1 MSAESRFKSDNIDK
15 VLKSNGRFRDLT
27 GRLKSGKRSVSLPG
41 LKGSSKF
48 FLLGALLKTLGRP
61 ALFVYPDKKRAEAA
75 ACDLS
80 FFLRAKPLVLL
91 KRELTGGNAIFSST
105 GGISEGRIA
114 WLAAAASGS
123 ALVAEAEALFEKT
136 MPEEVFRDS
145 IIKIEKGSLLAREDL
160 TGRLVQAGYTATDFV
175 QGPGEISTRGA
186 IVDIFPPGA
195 EDPVRVEFIGD
206 EIGSLRYFSAED
218 QRSKDKVAS
227 VTITPA
233 SEVIMTAAGIERA
246 AKYLRRRAGDSEVT
260 ARDKFSLIDEI
271 EAGKRVPNI
280 EWLLPAFYENP
291 GTVFDYLP
299 DDLVIVNDFPEET
312 GEILR
317 LHAEAAGDMTA
328 RIRRQLKIAPEE
340 GELFL
345 PEEDVSR
352 GLSGYQNIFLPVL
365 EAGEAKTE
373 TIRFDG
379 RLPEIETRK
388 EHESPLDALIE
399 EIDRAKHEG
408 YELHVVFKTETELE
422 KLLSLLRER
431 GVKKLRAHTGDLSH
445 GFILP
450 EAEVEVITEWDILG
464 EKKERRAAKRGKDAP
479 SAFITSFSELKPGD
493 YIVHVDFGIGI
504 FRSLK
509 RLKIG
514 NSEGDFIQCEYA
526 GGDKIYVPIDK
537 LRLVQRYIG
546 DGKPHKVDRLGHQ
559 GWSLR
564 VKKVR
569 TAVESVARELLEL
582 YARRKARK
590 GYAFPPRDDMFRE
603 FELGFD
609 YEETPDQE
617 AAIEDVLNDM
627 ETPRPM
633 DRLICGDVGFGK
645 TEVALRA
652 AFKAASDGKQVAFL
666 VPTTLLA
673 QQHYNTARKRMSGY
687 PVTIESL
694 SRWKAGKEAGRILHG
709 LEEGKIDIVIG
720 THALLGQ
727 KVKFRDLGLV
737 VVDEEH
743 RFGVAQKEKLRKM
756 KEGVDAI
763 SMSATPIPR
772 TLQLSL
778 AKIRDISLIN
788 TPPEGRQAIETYI
801 YKSSPEI
808 ILEALARELSRGGS
822 VFFIH
827 NRIESIYRTAD
838 KIRKLLPEASIEVT
852 HGKMSERELEKS
864 ISRFIEGEVDILVT
878 TAIVESG
885 LDIPRANTIIID
897 DAHTFGLADLY
908 QLRGRVGRSDV
919 KAYAYMLIPAAGG
932 LSEDARRRLQAISE
946 LKELGSGYKLAL
958 SDLEIRGAGHLF
970 GTEQSGHIADVG
982 LELYLDMLEG
992 AVRRLEGQEPADERE
1007 PEISFGSPAFI
1018 PDTYIENEAE
1028 RLLFYKRLSSAAG
1041 LEEVSGIVTELT
1053 DRFGEVP
1060 APAAALTGVIEL
1072 RIIMRKLGV
1081 EKADISGKRAV
1092 IQFSRTSGFYA
1103 SYPPQGKL
1111 ELYFETENPVEEVRS
1126 VLDTLSG
1133 KEKTDQD
1140 ISRHRAKRRQ
1150 ES

>member
-1 MSAESRFKSDNIDK
+1 MSAESRFKSDNIEK
-15 VLKSNGRFRDLT
+15 VLKQSGRFRDLS
-27 GRLKSGKRSVSLPG
+27 GRLKSGKKSVSLPG

-48 FLLGALLKTLGRP
+48 FLLHALLAALGRP
-61 ALFVYPDKKRAEAA
+61 ALFIYPDRKRAEAA

-80 FFLRAKPLVLL
+80 FFLGEAPPVLL
-91 KRELTGGNAIFSST
+91 KRELTDRSAIFSSVS
-105 GGISEGRIA
+105 GMSEDRMA
-114 WLAAAASGS
+114 WLEAAAAGRVV
-123 ALVAEAEALFEKT
+123 VAEIGALFEKT
-136 MPEEVFRDS
+136 MPIEAFRGS
-145 IIKIEKGSLLAREDL
+145 VMEIGKGDLLAREEL
-160 TGRLVQAGYTATDFV
+160 TERLAQSGYRAVDFV
-175 QGPGEISTRGA
+175 QGPGETSTRGA
-186 IVDIFPPGA
+186 IVDIYPPGA
-195 EDPVRVEFIGD
+195 QDPVRIEFVGD

-218 QRSKDKVAS
+218 QRSRGKVSGVSAP
-227 VTITPA
+227 PA
-233 SEVIMTAAGIERA
+233 SEVIMTGPGVERA
-246 AKYLRRRAGDSEVT
+246 AEYLRRRAGDSEVT

-271 EAGKRVPNI
+271 EAGRRVPNM
-280 EWLLPAFYENP
+280 EWLLPAFYEEP
-291 GTVFDYLP
+291 GSAFDYLS
-299 DDLVIVNDFPEET
+299 DSFVIVDDFPEET
-312 GEILR
+312 RGVVDR
-317 LHAEAAGDMTA
+317 RNDEAADDLA
-328 RIRRQLKIAPEE
+328 ALVKRRLKIAPGK

-345 PEEDVSR
+345 SGGDVSR
-352 GLSGYQNIFLPVL
+352 RLSEYQRISLPML
-365 EAGEAKTE
+365 EAGEAGGE

-408 YELHVVFKTETELE
+408 YELHVVFKTETELG
-422 KLLSLLRER
+422 KLLALLRER
-431 GVKKLRAHTGDLSH
+431 GVKKLRAHTGDLSY

-450 EAEVEVITEWDILG
+450 EAGVEIVTEWDILG

-479 SAFITSFSELKPGD
+479 SAFITSFSELRPGD

-509 RLKIG
+509 RLRIG
-514 NSEGDFIQCEYA
+514 NAEGDFIQCEYA

-569 TAVESVARELLEL
+569 AAVESVARELLEL

-590 GYAFPPRDDMFRE
+590 GYAFSPQDDMFRE
-603 FELGFD
+603 FELAFE

-617 AAIEDVLNDM
+617 AAIEDVMRDM
-627 ETPRPM
+627 EAVMPM

-652 AFKAASDGKQVAFL
+652 AFKAVGDGKQVAFL

-673 QQHYNTARKRMSGY
+673 QQHYNTARRRMAGY
-687 PVTIESL
+687 PVSMEQL
-694 SRWKAGKEAGRILHG
+694 SRWRAGKEAARIRHG
-709 LEEGKIDIVIG
+709 LEEGKIDLVIG
-720 THALLGQ
+720 THALLGE
-727 KVKFRDLGLV
+727 KVKFKDLGLV
-737 VVDEEH
+737 IVDEEH
-743 RFGVAQKEKLRKM
+743 RFGVAQKEKLRKLR
-756 KEGVDAI
+756 EGVDAI
-763 SMSATPIPR
+763 AMSATPIPR

-788 TPPEGRQAIETYI
+788 TPPEGRQAIETHI

-808 ILEALARELSRGGS
+808 ITEAAARELSRGGS

-838 KIRKLLPEASIEVT
+838 KIRKLLPGASIEVT
-852 HGKMSERELEKS
+852 HGKMSERELERS
-864 ISRFIEGEVDILVT
+864 ISRFMEGEVDILVT

-897 DAHTFGLADLY
+897 NAHTFGLADLY
-908 QLRGRVGRSDV
+908 QLRGRVGRSDR
-919 KAYAYMLIPAAGG
+919 KAYAYMLIPATGG

-982 LELYLDMLEG
+982 LELYLEMLEG
-992 AVRRLEGQEPADERE
+992 AVRRLEGQENAEGRE
-1007 PEISFGSPAFI
+1007 PEISYSLPAFI

-1028 RLLFYKRLSSAAG
+1028 RLLLYKRLSSAAG
-1041 LEEVSGIVTELT
+1041 LEEAGGIVSELV
-1053 DRFGEVP
+1053 DRFGDLP
-1060 APAAALTGVIEL
+1060 APAAGLIGVIEL
-1072 RIIMRKLGV
+1072 RIVMRKLGV
-1081 EKADISGKRAV
+1081 EKADITGKRAV
-1092 IQFSRTSGFYA
+1092 IQFSPKSRFYA
-1103 SYPPQGKL
+1103 SYTPQGRL
-1111 ELYFETENPVEEVRS
+1111 ELYFGTENPVDETRAALDALAGEGKAAHGAGKRS
-1126 VLDTLSG
+1126 V
-1133 KEKTDQD
+1133 
-1140 ISRHRAKRRQ
+1140 KRR
-1150 ES
+1150 

>member
-1 MSAESRFKSDNIDK
+1 MSAESHFKSDNIDK
-15 VLKSNGRFRDLT
+15 VLKSSGRFRDLT

-41 LKGSSKF
+41 LKGSSRF
-48 FLLGALLKTLGRP
+48 FLLDALLKTLGRP
-61 ALFVYPDKKRAEAA
+61 ALFIYPDKKRAEAA

-80 FFLRAKPLVLL
+80 FFLRAKPPVLL

-105 GGISEGRIA
+105 GGISLDRIA
-114 WLAAAASGS
+114 WLEAAASGG

-136 MPEEVFRDS
+136 MPRDAFRGS
-145 IIKIEKGSLLAREDL
+145 IIKIGKGDLIAREDL
-160 TGRLVQAGYTATDFV
+160 TGRLLQGGYMATDFV

-195 EDPVRVEFIGD
+195 GDPLRVEFIGD

-218 QRSKDKVAS
+218 QRSRDKVAS
-227 VTITPA
+227 VTIPPA
-233 SEVIMTAAGIERA
+233 SEVIMTGPGIERA

-299 DDLVIVNDFPEET
+299 DDLIIVNDFPEET
-312 GEILR
+312 GEISR
-317 LHAEAAGDMTA
+317 LHAETTGDMAT

-345 PEEDVSR
+345 SEEEVGR
-352 GLSGYQNIFLPVL
+352 GLSNYQNIFLPVL
-365 EAGEAKTE
+365 EAGEAKGE
-373 TIRFDG
+373 TIRFEA

-399 EIDRAKHEG
+399 EIDSAKHEG

-546 DGKPHKVDRLGHQ
+546 DGKPHKVDRLGNQ

-590 GYAFPPRDDMFRE
+590 GYAFSPRDDMFRE
-603 FELGFD
+603 FELAFD

-617 AAIEDVLNDM
+617 AAIEDVLKDM
-627 ETPRPM
+627 ETARPM

-652 AFKAASDGKQVAFL
+652 AFRAAADGKQVAFL

-673 QQHYNTARKRMSGY
+673 QQHYNTARKRMAGY
-687 PVTIESL
+687 PITIESL
-694 SRWKAGKEAGRILHG
+694 SRWRAGKEAGRILHG
-709 LEEGKIDIVIG
+709 LEEGKVDIVIG

-727 KVKFRDLGLV
+727 KVKFKDLGLV
-737 VVDEEH
+737 IVDEEH

-756 KEGVDAI
+756 KDGVDAI

-808 ILEALARELSRGGS
+808 ILEAVARELARRGS

-838 KIRKLLPEASIEVT
+838 KIRKLLPEARIEVT
-852 HGKMSERELEKS
+852 HGKMSEKDLEKS
-864 ISRFIEGEVDILVT
+864 ISRFIEGDVDILVT

-908 QLRGRVGRSDV
+908 QLRGRVGRSDL
-919 KAYAYMLIPAAGG
+919 KAYAYMLIPATGG
-932 LSEDARRRLQAISE
+932 ISEDARRRLQAISE

-1007 PEISFGSPAFI
+1007 PEISFASPAFI

-1028 RLLFYKRLSSAAG
+1028 RLLFYKRLSSASS
-1041 LEEVSGIVTELT
+1041 LEEAAGIVTELT

-1060 APAAALTGVIEL
+1060 GPAAGLIGVIEL

-1081 EKADISGKRAV
+1081 EKADISGRRAI
-1092 IQFSRTSGFYA
+1092 IQFSPKSKFYA

-1126 VLDTLSG
+1126 VLDALGGS
-1133 KEKTDQD
+1133 EKTEQD
-1140 ISRHRAKRRQ
+1140 IKQHGVKRRQ
-1150 ES
+1150 EI

>member
-1 MSAESRFKSDNIDK
+1 MSAESRFKSDNLEK
-15 VLKSNGRFRDLT
+15 VLKQSGRFRDLS
-27 GRLKSGKRSVSLPG
+27 GRLKSGKKSVSLPG

-48 FLLGALLKTLGRP
+48 FLLDALLKTLGRP

-75 ACDLS
+75 AGDLS
-80 FFLRAKPLVLL
+80 FFLGAKPPVLL
-91 KRELTGGNAIFSST
+91 KRELTDRSAIFSSADET
-105 GGISEGRIA
+105 SLDRMA
-114 WLAAAASGS
+114 WLEAVASGRVV
-123 ALVAEAEALFEKT
+123 VAEAGALFERT
-136 MPEEVFRDS
+136 MPVEAFRGS
-145 IIKIEKGSLLAREDL
+145 VTKIETGALLAREEL
-160 TGRLVQAGYTATDFV
+160 TERLTQSGYRAVDFV

-186 IVDIFPPGA
+186 IVDIYPPGA

-206 EIGSLRYFSAED
+206 EIGSLRHFGAED
-218 QRSKDKVAS
+218 QRSRGKVQGVS
-227 VTITPA
+227 VPPA
-233 SEVIMTAAGIERA
+233 SEVVMTGPGIERA
-246 AKYLRRRAGDSEVT
+246 AEYLRRRAGDSEVT

-271 EAGKRVPNI
+271 EAGRRVPNM
-280 EWLLPAFYENP
+280 EWLLPAFYEKP
-291 GTVFDYLP
+291 GTVFDYLS
-299 DDLVIVNDFPEET
+299 DDFLIVNDFPEET
-312 GEILR
+312 GEVLR
-317 LHAEAAGDMTA
+317 LRTEASGDEEAPA
-328 RIRRQLKIAPEE
+328 RRHLKIAPGEE
-340 GELFL
+340 ELFL
-345 PEEDVSR
+345 SGEEVSR
-352 GLSGYQNIFLPVL
+352 RLSEYQNISLPVL
-365 EAGEAKTE
+365 EAGEAKGE

-399 EIDRAKHEG
+399 EIDEAKHEG

-422 KLLSLLRER
+422 KLLALLRER

-450 EAEVEVITEWDILG
+450 EAGVEVVTEWDILG

-514 NSEGDFIQCEYA
+514 NAEGDFIQCEYA

-559 GWSLR
+559 SWSLR

-590 GYAFPPRDDMFRE
+590 GYAFSPNDDMFRE
-603 FELGFD
+603 FELAFE

-617 AAIEDVLNDM
+617 AAIEDVVRDM
-627 ETPRPM
+627 EATMPM

-652 AFKAASDGKQVAFL
+652 AFKAVEDGKQVAFL

-673 QQHYNTARKRMSGY
+673 QQHYNTARRRMAGH
-687 PVTIESL
+687 PVSMEQL
-694 SRWKAGKEAGRILHG
+694 SRWRAGKEAARIRHG
-709 LEEGKIDIVIG
+709 LEEGKIDMVIG
-720 THALLGQ
+720 THALLGE
-727 KVKFRDLGLV
+727 KVKFKDLGLV
-737 VVDEEH
+737 IVDEEH
-743 RFGVAQKEKLRKM
+743 RFGVAQKEKLRKL

-763 SMSATPIPR
+763 AMSATPIPR

-808 ILEALARELSRGGS
+808 IVEAVTRELSRGGA

-838 KIRKLLPEASIEVT
+838 KIRKLMPEASIEVT
-852 HGKMSERELEKS
+852 HGKMSERELERS
-864 ISRFIEGEVDILVT
+864 ISRFMEGEVDILVT

-897 DAHTFGLADLY
+897 NAHTFGLADLY
-908 QLRGRVGRSDV
+908 QLRGRVGRSDK

-992 AVRRLEGQEPADERE
+992 AVRRLEGQEDTEERE
-1007 PEISFGSPAFI
+1007 PEISFSSPAFI

-1028 RLLFYKRLSSAAG
+1028 RLLFYKRLSSAAS
-1041 LEEVSGIVTELT
+1041 LEEAGGIVNELV
-1053 DRFGEVP
+1053 DRFGDVP
-1060 APAAALTGVIEL
+1060 APAAGLIGVIEL

-1081 EKADISGKRAV
+1081 EKADITGKRAV
-1092 IQFSRTSGFYA
+1092 IQFAPRSRFYA

-1111 ELYFETENPVEEVRS
+1111 ELHFETENPIEETRAA
-1126 VLDTLSG
+1126 LDALGGEEKAAHGAG
-1133 KEKTDQD
+1133 KRNVKG
-1140 ISRHRAKRRQ
+1140 R
-1150 ES
+1150 

>member
-1 MSAESRFKSDNIDK
+1 MSAESRFKSDNIEK
-15 VLKSNGRFRDLT
+15 VLKQSGRFRDLS
-27 GRLKSGKRSVSLPG
+27 GRLKSGKKSVSLPG

-48 FLLGALLKTLGRP
+48 FLLHALLKTIGRP
-61 ALFVYPDKKRAEAA
+61 ALFIYPDKKKAEAA

-80 FFLRAKPLVLL
+80 FFLGAKPPVLL
-91 KRELTGGNAIFSST
+91 KRELTDRSAIFSSPD
-105 GGISEGRIA
+105 GISEGRIA
-114 WLAAAASGS
+114 WLEAAASGRVV
-123 ALVAEAEALFEKT
+123 VAEAEALFEKT
-136 MPEEVFRDS
+136 MPVEAFRDS
-145 IIKIEKGSLLAREDL
+145 VMEIGKGALLAREEL
-160 TGRLVQAGYTATDFV
+160 TERLAQSGYRAADFV
-175 QGPGEISTRGA
+175 QGPGETSTRGA
-186 IVDIFPPGA
+186 IVDIYPPGA

-206 EIGSLRYFSAED
+206 EIGSLRYFSAGD
-218 QRSKDKVAS
+218 QRSRGRVSS
-227 VTITPA
+227 VSIPPA
-233 SEVIMTAAGIERA
+233 SEVIMTGPGIERA
-246 AKYLRRRAGDSEVT
+246 VEYLKRRAGDSEVT
-260 ARDKFSLIDEI
+260 ARDKFSLVDEI
-271 EAGKRVPNI
+271 EAGRRVPNM
-280 EWLLPAFYENP
+280 EWLLPAFYEEP
-291 GTVFDYLP
+291 GTVFDYLS
-299 DDLVIVNDFPEET
+299 DNFVIVNDFPEET
-312 GEILR
+312 EERLR
-317 LHAEAAGDMTA
+317 LRAGAPGDEAAPA
-328 RIRRQLKIAPEE
+328 RRHLKIAPGEE
-340 GELFL
+340 ELFL
-345 PEEDVSR
+345 SGEDVSR
-352 GLSGYQNIFLPVL
+352 GLSEYQNISLPVL
-365 EAGEAKTE
+365 EAREAGGE

-399 EIDRAKHEG
+399 EIDEAKHEG

-422 KLLSLLRER
+422 KLLALLRER

-450 EAEVEVITEWDILG
+450 EAGVEVVTEWDILG
-464 EKKERRAAKRGKDAP
+464 EKKERRAARRGKDAP
-479 SAFITSFSELKPGD
+479 SAFITSFSELRPGD

-509 RLKIG
+509 RLRIG
-514 NSEGDFIQCEYA
+514 NAEGDFIQCEYA

-537 LRLVQRYIG
+537 LKLVQRYIG

-590 GYAFPPRDDMFRE
+590 GYAFSPKDDMFRE
-603 FELGFD
+603 FELAFE

-617 AAIEDVLNDM
+617 AAIEDVMRDM
-627 ETPRPM
+627 EAPMPM

-652 AFKAASDGKQVAFL
+652 AFRAVEDGKQVAFL

-673 QQHYNTARKRMSGY
+673 QQHYNTARRRMAGY
-687 PVTIESL
+687 PVGMEQL
-694 SRWKAGKEAGRILHG
+694 SRWQAGKEAARIRHG
-709 LEEGKIDIVIG
+709 LEEGKIDMVIG
-720 THALLGQ
+720 THALLGE

-737 VVDEEH
+737 IVDEEH
-743 RFGVAQKEKLRKM
+743 RFGVAQKEKLRKL

-763 SMSATPIPR
+763 AMSATPIPR

-788 TPPEGRQAIETYI
+788 TPPEGRQAIETHI

-808 ILEALARELSRGGS
+808 IVEAAARELARGGA

-852 HGKMSERELEKS
+852 HGKMSERELERS
-864 ISRFIEGEVDILVT
+864 ISRFIEGDVDILVT

-897 DAHTFGLADLY
+897 NAHTFGLADLY
-908 QLRGRVGRSDV
+908 QLRGRVGRSDK

-992 AVRRLEGQEPADERE
+992 AVRRLEGQEDTDERE
-1007 PEISFGSPAFI
+1007 PEISFSSPAFI

-1028 RLLFYKRLSSAAG
+1028 RLLFYKRLSSAAS
-1041 LEEVSGIVTELT
+1041 LEEAGGIAAELA
-1053 DRFGEVP
+1053 DRFGDLP
-1060 APAAALTGVIEL
+1060 APAAGLIGVIEL
-1072 RIIMRKLGV
+1072 RIVMRKLGV
-1081 EKADISGKRAV
+1081 EKADITGKRTA
-1092 IQFSRTSGFYA
+1092 IQFSPKSRFYA
-1103 SYPPQGKL
+1103 SYPPQGRL
-1111 ELYFETENPVEEVRS
+1111 ELYFETENPIEETRAALDALGGGEKAAQGAGKRS
-1126 VLDTLSG
+1126 V
-1133 KEKTDQD
+1133 
-1140 ISRHRAKRRQ
+1140 KRR
-1150 ES
+1150 